1 MAFPQRLQTSV
12 VLMEQ
17 EQVGR
22 LQPQQEVLTDS
33 QVFVGLGAAIATT
46 PVVLAETWV
55 L

>member
-1 MAFPQRLQTSV
+1 MAFPRRLQNSV
-12 VLMEQ
+12 VLREQ

-22 LQPQQEVLTDS
+22 LQTQQEVPADS
-33 QVFVGLGAAIATT
+33 QVFEGLGAAIATT